1 MTNEQLVA
9 RIRAGE
15 DEAGNMLMLW
25 QQNKGFI
32 AMFARKYSGQAEF
45 DDLMQ
50 EGYIGLCK
58 AVQSYDP
65 ERGFSFISY
74 AAFPI
79 RQTMQNYII
88 NCCRT
93 IRIRAEVDKE
103 LYEYKKFL
111 NEFRKYYGRE
121 PSELE
126 IRAFLR
132 LGREDVERLRKI
144 ENTRQIGS
152 LDTPVT
158 GAEDVA
164 LSELVASDQ
173 DLEEEVI
180 ERLDREQAYK
190 SLWESVDAL
199 PENEKAVVRMRYS
212 SDKRKTRAETAQA
225 LNVSL
230 NTSLKYEHRA
240 MGKLRRQQSRQW
252 YRYYESKSLRAAHIR
267 HVGVRNFQRTWT
279 SEVERDAM
287 RHIDKA

>member
-9 RIRAGE
+9 RIQAGE
-15 DEAGNMLMLW
+15 DEAGNMLTLW
-25 QQNKGFI
+25 QQNKGFV

-74 AAFPI
+74 AAFPV

-132 LGREDVERLRKI
+132 LDREDVERLRKI

-158 GAEDVA
+158 GAEDIT

-199 PENEKAVVRMRYS
+199 PEKEKAVIRMRYGS
-212 SDKRKTRAETAQA
+212 GKTRKETAQA
-225 LNVSL
+225 LDVSL

-252 YRYYESKSLRAAHIR
+252 YRYYEPKSLRASHIR
-267 HVGVRNFQRTWT
+267 HVGVRSFQRTWT

-287 RHIDKA
+287 RHIDRS

>member
-9 RIRAGE
+9 RIQAGE
-15 DEAGNMLMLW
+15 DEAGNMLTLW

-32 AMFARKYSGQAEF
+32 AMFARKYSSQAEF

-111 NEFRKYYGRE
+111 NEFRKYYGKE

-132 LGREDVERLRKI
+132 LDREDVERLRKI

-152 LDTPVT
+152 LDAPVT
-158 GAEDVA
+158 GAEDVT

-199 PENEKAVVRMRYS
+199 PENEKAVIRMRYS

-240 MGKLRRQQSRQW
+240 IGKLQRQQSR
-252 YRYYESKSLRAAHIR
+252 
-267 HVGVRNFQRTWT
+267 
-279 SEVERDAM
+279 
-287 RHIDKA
+287 

>member
-15 DEAGNMLMLW
+15 DEAGNMLTLW

-32 AMFARKYSGQAEF
+32 AMFARKYSNQTEF

-111 NEFRKYYGRE
+111 NEFHKYYGRE

-132 LGREDVERLRKI
+132 LDREDVKRLKKI

-158 GAEDVA
+158 GAEDIT

-199 PENEKAVVRMRYS
+199 PENEKAVIRMRYS
-212 SDKRKTRAETAQA
+212 SDKRKTRTETAQA

-240 MGKLRRQQSRQW
+240 MEKLRRQQSRQW
-252 YRYYESKSLRAAHIR
+252 YRYYEPKSLRAAHIH

-287 RHIDKA
+287 WHIDRS